1 MAEILPDPR
10 EGVQNQNTTI
20 IRHQADFNSS
30 QKLTN
35 IPLNGKNYIQW
46 AKAAKV
52 TLKAKRLL
60 GYVNG
65 SKKRPTQNADDQEE
79 WDMIDS
85 QAMTLITNS
94 IDPQLS
100 TSFWTCETAAEL
112 WQAIEKQLS
121 DQQSHSQIYQLK
133 TEIVKITQE
142 SRDIPELIGLVITK
156 YEELKLYR
164 PPTTDLSVL
173 QEREEMDRIY
183 TFLAA
188 LDSSYEAIRAQIL
201 LSKEKLTFDDVTAR
215 IRQEATRRV
224 AMKTA
229 DLNPKPEAHAFSA
242 QHLNTN
248 KGRGK
253 GEIDK
258 CSHCKRDGHT
268 QEKCW
273 VLHPHLRPK
282 RNDRISE
289 AAKKK
294 GFFRAGASD

>member
-10 EGVQNQNTTI
+10 ETTTI

-30 QKLTN
+30 KKLTN
-35 IPLNGKNYIQW
+35 IPLDGKNYIQW
-46 AKAAKV
+46 AKAARV

-65 SKKRPTQNADDQEE
+65 SKIRPTQGEDDQEE
-79 WDMIDS
+79 WDVIDS

-94 IDPQLS
+94 IDSRLT
-100 TSFWTCETAAEL
+100 TSFWACETAAEL
-112 WQAIEKQLS
+112 WQAIEKQFS
-121 DQQSHSQIYQLK
+121 DQTSHSQIYQLK

-142 SRDIPELIGLVITK
+142 SRDIPELIGLVTAK

-164 PPTTDLSVL
+164 PPTTDLNVL
-173 QEREEMDRIY
+173 REREEMDKIY

-188 LDSSYEAIRAQIL
+188 LDSSYEAVRAQIL

-224 AMKTA
+224 AMKTS

-242 QHLNTN
+242 QYLSA

-253 GEIDK
+253 GE
-258 CSHCKRDGHT
+258 
-268 QEKCW
+268 
-273 VLHPHLRPK
+273 
-282 RNDRISE
+282 
-289 AAKKK
+289 K
-294 GFFRAGASD
+294 GGE